1 MLIWPYIFPSP
12 PSKVLFFFSLYGPYF
27 YVENIYLL
35 ANMKLQLHLLALG
48 APLGLALTI
57 QDILSEVKDNKNGL
71 PKAEAKNPLDSAL
84 ESSLSFSPAEILDT
98 TEATQYLNSIIIDA
112 KTDTDTWISNLFARQ
127 LFNEITNAPSDLVI
141 DIDAHT
147 ENHPHHSDKTI
158 YQLISESKYTTI
170 LAKIIDQDPELAEFL
185 NSTQH
190 KITVFAPTDGAFR
203 KILHHRHH
211 HRDHDGHRHER
222 NGDNGGDH
230 HIPKDIIRYFARYHT
245 SPEVLTAAKLFHAHT
260 INSALNDSLLGTDSN
275 DNGLPQRLAVRAGL
289 KGLTINF
296 YSHVVAADI
305 GASNGLLHG
314 LDSILLPPPPA
325 LLLLDI
331 LPTKFSTFNL
341 GLIKTGLTHY
351 LNTTKE
357 ESAHGFTIFTPS
369 NRAFDHLGLRIN
381 AFLFSPHG
389 TPYLRALLKYHIV
402 PNQTLYSD
410 VLYTSDGQI
419 KPFGIKGTT
428 HLDLETSLKGHEISV
443 DVARFG
449 PYTGFKV
456 NGWQRVGFA
465 DVLGE
470 DGVIHVLDRV
480 LIPPRRVEGR
490 IMAGHEGEMELEE
503 LMERLG
509 PWVEED
515 VGDEKSDDYATD
527 L

>member
-1 MLIWPYIFPSP
+1 
-12 PSKVLFFFSLYGPYF
+12 
-27 YVENIYLL
+27 
-35 ANMKLQLHLLALG
+35 MKFQLHLLILAVPLCSAL
-48 APLGLALTI
+48 AI
-57 QDILSEVKDNKNGL
+57 QDILSEVKDSKNGL
-71 PKAEAKNPLDSAL
+71 SKAEANSPLDLAL
-84 ESSLSFSPAEILDT
+84 ESSPTFSPAEILDT
-98 TEATQYLNSIIIDA
+98 TEATKHLDSININI
-112 KTDTDTWISNLFARQ
+112 KTDTDTWIGNFLNSQ
-127 LFNEITNAPSDLVI
+127 LFNEITNVPSDLVNEV
-141 DIDAHT
+141 DPNT
-147 ENHPHHSDKTI
+147 ETHPRHSDKTI

-185 NSTQH
+185 NSTHH

-203 KILHHRHH
+203 KILHHHH
-211 HRDHDGHRHER
+211 HHGGHDGHGHER
-222 NGDNGGDH
+222 DGDGDGD
-230 HIPKDIIRYFARYHT
+230 HIPKEVIRYFARYHS
-245 SPEVLTAAKLFHAHT
+245 SPGVLTAAKLFHSHT
-260 INSALNDSLLGTDSN
+260 INSALNDSLLGTDN
-275 DNGLPQRLAVRAGL
+275 DDNGLPQRLAVRAGF

-305 GASNGLLHG
+305 GASNGLIHG

-341 GLIKTGLTHY
+341 GLIKTRLTQY

-357 ESAHGFTIFTPS
+357 ESAHGFTIFAPS
-369 NRAFDHLGLRIN
+369 NRAFDRLGLRTN
-381 AFLFSPHG
+381 AFLFSKHG

-419 KPFGIKGTT
+419 KPFGFKGST
-428 HLDLETSLKGHEISV
+428 HLDLETLLDDHEISV

-449 PYTGFKV
+449 PYTRFKV
-456 NGWQRVGFA
+456 NGWQRVRFA
-465 DVLGE
+465 DVLGK

-480 LIPPRRVEGR
+480 LIPPRRVEGKVV
-490 IMAGHEGEMELEE
+490 AGDEGEMELEE
-503 LMERLG
+503 LTERLR

-515 VGDEKSDDYATD
+515 VGNQKSDDGHATD

>member
-1 MLIWPYIFPSP
+1 
-12 PSKVLFFFSLYGPYF
+12 
-27 YVENIYLL
+27 
-35 ANMKLQLHLLALG
+35 MKLQFHLLTLAVPLCSAL
-48 APLGLALTI
+48 AI
-57 QDILSEVKDNKNGL
+57 QDILGEVKDSTNGVL
-71 PKAEAKNPLDSAL
+71 KSEAENLLDSAL
-84 ESSLSFSPAEILDT
+84 QSSLTFSPAEILDT
-98 TEATQYLNSIIIDA
+98 TEATRYLNSINIDT
-112 KTDTDTWISNLFARQ
+112 KTDTDTWISNFLVSQ
-127 LFNEITNAPSDLVI
+127 LFNEITIPPSDLVNEV
-141 DIDAHT
+141 DAKT
-147 ENHPHHSDKTI
+147 GTHPHHSDKTI

-170 LAKIIDQDPELAEFL
+170 LAKIIDQDPELVAFL
-185 NSTQH
+185 NSTHH
-190 KITVFAPTDGAFR
+190 KITIFAPTDGAFR
-203 KILHHRHH
+203 KILHHHRHH
-211 HRDHDGHRHER
+211 HGSHGGHGHER
-222 NGDNGGDH
+222 DSDGDGDGGH
-230 HIPKDIIRYFARYHT
+230 HIPKEVIRYFARYHF

-260 INSALNDSLLGTDSN
+260 INSALNDSLLGTDKD
-275 DNGLPQRLAVRAGL
+275 DNGLPQRLAVRAGF

-305 GASNGLLHG
+305 GASNGLIHG

-381 AFLFSPHG
+381 SFLFSPHG
-389 TPYLRALLKYHIV
+389 TPYLRALLRYHIV

-419 KPFGIKGTT
+419 RPFGIKGST
-428 HLDLETSLKGHEISV
+428 HLDLRTLLDGHDISV
-443 DVARFG
+443 DVVRFG

-465 DVLGE
+465 DVLGK

-480 LIPPRRVEGR
+480 LIPPRRVEER
-490 IMAGHEGEMELEE
+490 IVAGDEGELEVEE
-503 LMERLG
+503 LMERLR
-509 PWVEED
+509 PWVEEAD
-515 VGDEKSDDYATD
+515 GNEKSDDHVTD